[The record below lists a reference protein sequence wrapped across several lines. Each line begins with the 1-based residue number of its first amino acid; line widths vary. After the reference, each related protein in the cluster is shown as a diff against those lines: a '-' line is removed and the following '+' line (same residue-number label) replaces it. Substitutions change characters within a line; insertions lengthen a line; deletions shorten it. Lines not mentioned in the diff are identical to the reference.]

1 MLQILTY
8 KQDQYLLLVG
18 LSLFNAIGLNLNTL
32 AFQYE
37 KEASF
42 LQLMAQMS
50 VFYAFATD
58 VAVFKE
64 KINNWQLIGGG
75 IILAFNLVSVAS
87 KLQSSKT
94 AK

>member
-1 MLQILTY
+1 MLLI
-8 KQDQYLLLVG
+8 V
-18 LSLFNAIGLNLNTL
+18 LSLFNALGLNLNTL

-58 VAVFKE
+58 VLVFKIS
-64 KINNWQLIGGG
+64 INFWELVGGA
-75 IILAFNLVSVAS
+75 IILAFNFITVVNKLKS
-87 KLQSSKT
+87 KSK
-94 AK
+94 